1 MFYRHPPN
9 RIKDLE
15 DTSWEN
21 YSVEVGSF
29 EVGHHL
35 EVRTGSEKK
44 LTVMK
49 RQEIHRFK
57 RRGLGKDARW
67 SGADESDIWVEK
79 RGFWVSWI
87 SCVLGGTSNYVCLKC
102 SLEKWALNSGEKDI
116 LSSYHR
122 YKAAAKVRKEVEAFK
137 KFLRDKHE

>member
-15 DTSWEN
+15 DISWEN

-44 LTVMK
+44 LRVMK

-57 RRGLGKDARW
+57 RRGFPSDTNCMFG
-67 SGADESDIWVEK
+67 ESDSQNQPQ
-79 RGFWVSWI
+79 VS
-87 SCVLGGTSNYVCLKC
+87 
-102 SLEKWALNSGEKDI
+102 
-116 LSSYHR
+116 
-122 YKAAAKVRKEVEAFK
+122 
-137 KFLRDKHE
+137 